1 MQPWVYPSD
10 VNVAT
15 ALEGVDSNT
24 CILSC
29 NYRKEASWGNDA
41 AVADITQNIRHV
53 LQEVPCKRIVLAG
66 GSMGACTALGYAVQ
80 APPDIM
86 AKVEGIMAFQG
97 TGDLTALYRQ
107 TVFEP
112 IRICMA
118 TAFGGTPDQV
128 PDVYRAKSLIQNL
141 DKLPERVRVAIVS
154 TDQDNIVPSSLQFEV
169 ADKLLARHQPV
180 MDLRVW

>member
-1 MQPWVYPSD
+1 
-10 VNVAT
+10 
-15 ALEGVDSNT
+15 
-24 CILSC
+24 
-29 NYRKEASWGNDA
+29 
-41 AVADITQNIRHV
+41 
-53 LQEVPCKRIVLAG
+53 
-66 GSMGACTALGYAVQ
+66 
-80 APPDIM
+80 
-86 AKVEGIMAFQG
+86 
-97 TGDLTALYRQ
+97 
-107 TVFEP
+107 
-112 IRICMA
+112 MA